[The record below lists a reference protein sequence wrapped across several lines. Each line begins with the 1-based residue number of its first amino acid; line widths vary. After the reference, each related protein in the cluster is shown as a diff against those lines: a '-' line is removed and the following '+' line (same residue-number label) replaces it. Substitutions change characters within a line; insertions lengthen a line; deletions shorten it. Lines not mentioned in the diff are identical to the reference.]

1 VIVVN
6 VDDVECLLFATTST
20 LIVDRGVC
28 VMPTPVKMP
37 RLGESVAEGT
47 IGTWIKQEGDYVE
60 RDEALAE
67 VITDKI
73 NAELPSPIAG
83 RLVKI
88 LVNVDETVPVG
99 TDIALIEESADV
111 GQGRRDSGLPLSAPT
126 EGDASSSGDAGRG
139 VEPLPDATPVKS
151 PFQTATSKSQNGG
164 YLTNGTNSDPK
175 NGSPLKAVEE
185 ERPRISPLARR
196 LAREHGIDL
205 NDLAGTGA
213 GGRVRK
219 EDILAYLA
227 QRQSVQP
234 TVVPQPLA
242 SPPPIPATPQP
253 APSSLPDF
261 PPTVLSLP
269 ASSVGLDEEVMIPGR
284 MRLAI
289 AEHMVRSKRTSPHAT
304 TVVEV
309 DMTNIAKW
317 LEKNKEDF
325 KRREG
330 YSMSFVPFVMKAVCE
345 GIRKFPLINSTWT
358 EDNRIIIKKRIH
370 LGIAVATDTGLVVP
384 TIYDTDQY
392 TLAGLA
398 RQVHTIAQKART
410 NKLTVQDMQNSTFVV
425 NNPGVFGTIISM
437 PIINQP
443 HAGILSMDA
452 VVKRP
457 VVIEDDAIAVRSMM
471 YLCFS
476 FDHRIL
482 DGAGAGGFL
491 QAVRAKLQ
499 SYGREIDVY

>member
-1 VIVVN
+1 
-6 VDDVECLLFATTST
+6 
-20 LIVDRGVC
+20 
-28 VMPTPVKMP
+28 MPTPVKMP

-47 IGTWIKQEGDYVE
+47 VGSWLKQEGDWVE
-60 RDEALAE
+60 KDESLAE
-67 VITDKI
+67 IITDKI
-73 NAELPSPIAG
+73 NAELPSPVAG
-83 RLVKI
+83 RLAKI
-88 LVNVDETVPVG
+88 LVQPDQTVAVG
-99 TDIALIEESADV
+99 VDIALIEENADAAASQSV
-111 GQGRRDSGLPLSAPT
+111 EAAP
-126 EGDASSSGDAGRG
+126 G
-139 VEPLPDATPVKS
+139 PDAAPVES
-151 PFQTATSKSQNGG
+151 PARANVAVMDKQSA
-164 YLTNGTNSDPK
+164 SDG
-175 NGSPLKAVEE
+175 NGSKAAVQPSRVGEE
-185 ERPRISPLARR
+185 ERQRISPLARR

-205 NDLAGTGA
+205 NDIAGTGT

-219 EDILAYLA
+219 EYILAYIEQQQAAPAVPSYAA
-227 QRQSVQP
+227 QAPATQPGYTPPAPAAPKAEPAP
-234 TVVPQPLA
+234 TVIGP
-242 SPPPIPATPQP
+242 
-253 APSSLPDF
+253 
-261 PPTVLSLP
+261 
-269 ASSVGLDEEVMIPGR
+269 DEELVTPSR

-330 YSMSFVPFVMKAVCE
+330 YSISYVPFVMKAVCE
-345 GIRKFPLINSTWT
+345 GIRKVPTINSSWT
-358 EDNRIIIKKRIH
+358 EDNKIIIKKRIN
-370 LGIAVATDTGLVVP
+370 LGMAVATDAGLLVP
-384 TIYDTDQY
+384 TLYDTDQY
-392 TLAGLA
+392 TIAGLA
-398 RQVHTIAQKART
+398 KQIAAIAQRARS

-425 NNPGVFGTIISM
+425 NNPGTFGTIISV

-457 VVIEDDAIAVRSMM
+457 VVIEDDAIAVRYMM
-471 YLCFS
+471 YLSLS

-491 QAVRAKLQ
+491 QAVRTKLQ